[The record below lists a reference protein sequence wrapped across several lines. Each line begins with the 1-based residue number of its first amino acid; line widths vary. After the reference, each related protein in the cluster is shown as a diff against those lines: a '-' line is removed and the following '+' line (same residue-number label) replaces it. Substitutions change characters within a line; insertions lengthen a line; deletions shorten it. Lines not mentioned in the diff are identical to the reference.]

1 MSVGRGDTPDALSPQ
16 VKLSRRLNLLLDA
29 AAEKRGSPVT
39 FREVQDELAARGIG
53 MSRARWFYMKDGTRA
68 FVTDKKI
75 LTAICEMFGVDPS
88 YLLDMDSETIP
99 ESIQA
104 RLEFVRA
111 LRHARVQAFAARTL
125 ADVSPETLKVITEFL
140 NRDMAEGV
148 DGATGTGPSGNE
160 GGRQEEP

>member
-1 MSVGRGDTPDALSPQ
+1 MSAERRDTPDVPSPQ
-16 VKLSRRLNLLLDA
+16 VILSRRLSLLLDA
-29 AAEKRGSPVT
+29 AAEKRGTAVT
-39 FREVQDELAARGIG
+39 FREIQDELATRGIS

-68 FVTDKKI
+68 FVTDKKM
-75 LTAICEMFGVDPS
+75 LSAICEMFGVDPS

-140 NRDMAEGV
+140 NRDMAEGA
-148 DGATGTGPSGNE
+148 DGATGTGPSGNA